1 MKTTSLKQVLA
12 TLLLAI
18 TFGFLA
24 PAHNASAGVQDASSY
39 VEKLGTQAVAV
50 ISNKKLSKPQKQKAL
65 EKIFADNVDIAW
77 VGKFVMGRFW
87 RTATDD
93 QKKRYL
99 KEYQSFILT
108 HYASRFAEYSSGT
121 FSVIGK
127 KDDGENEYT
136 ISMSMKAT
144 DEKAEPVF
152 VDYRVRKEGAGF
164 KVFDVIVEGV
174 SMITTQ
180 RSEFGALLSDKGI
193 DYLIEQLATK
203 SLPTKS

>member
-1 MKTTSLKQVLA
+1 MKIAFVKPLLA
-12 TLLLAI
+12 TLLLALSL
-18 TFGFLA
+18 TFAA
-24 PAHNASAGVQDASSY
+24 PDAVAAGTDEAGNY
-39 VEKLGTQAVAV
+39 VEKLGTQAVNV
-50 ISNKKLSKPQKQKAL
+50 ISNKKLSKAQKQTAL
-65 EKIFADNVDIAW
+65 EKIFAENVDIPW
-77 VGKFVMGRFW
+77 VGRFVMGRFW

-121 FSVIGK
+121 FTVTGK
-127 KDDGENEYT
+127 KEDGDNEYT
-136 ISMSMKAT
+136 VSMAMKAA
-144 DEKAEPVF
+144 DDKAEPVL
-152 VDYRVRKEGAGF
+152 VDYRVRKDGAGF

-180 RSEFGALLSDKGI
+180 RSEFGAVLSDKGI
-193 DYLIEQLATK
+193 DPLITLLANK